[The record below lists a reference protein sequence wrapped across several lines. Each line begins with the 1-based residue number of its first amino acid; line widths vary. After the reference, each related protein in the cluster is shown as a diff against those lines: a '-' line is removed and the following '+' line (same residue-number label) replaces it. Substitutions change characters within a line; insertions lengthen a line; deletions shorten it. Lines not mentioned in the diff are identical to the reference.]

1 MSEDKSILDSIQFL
15 DSNQYSFWSINYKC
29 NKIPAA
35 VVMKDSLF
43 MKTKRKEAYQLG
55 YDNFNT
61 PSHAEICREL
71 VSIIGIN
78 KCMLCEHTSESIDYN
93 RRLRSISQ
101 EVFEYAKENPESYSP
116 QIPTYRLDLNYL
128 GDKDIQS
135 VEKNTIT
142 NETYSVADKV
152 DDNIKQIDL
161 LNYALDKYWVPML
174 KLLEKLSSEWCLA
187 GRRHATL
194 QRLRAI
200 QEIAREVADINGYF
214 EKTLQW
220 ILDVLG
226 SFTKPLTL
234 KYYSMENLVRHVVN
248 AITTGRIVKE
258 GDCEKSVVLCQY
270 EQMNNIIMLWMEKT
284 ISRSCLKRMMRE
296 TFRKNKV

>member
-1 MSEDKSILDSIQFL
+1 MSEDKSILGSIQFL
-15 DSNQYSFWSINYKC
+15 DSIQYSFWSINYKG
-29 NKIPAA
+29 NKIPAV

-55 YDNFNT
+55 YDNFNI
-61 PSHAEICREL
+61 PSKAEICREL

-78 KCMLCEHTSESIDYN
+78 KCMLCEYTSESIDYN
-93 RRLRSISQ
+93 RRLCSISK
-101 EVFEYAKENPESYSP
+101 EVFEYAKKNPESYSP
-116 QIPTYRLDLNYL
+116 QIPIYSLDLNYL
-128 GDKDIQS
+128 GDQDIQS
-135 VEKNTIT
+135 VEKITIT
-142 NETYSVADKV
+142 NEKYSSADKV
-152 DDNIKQIDL
+152 DENIIQFDL

-200 QEIAREVADINGYF
+200 QEIAREETTISMHF

-226 SFTKPLTL
+226 RFTKPLTP
-234 KYYSMENLVRHVVN
+234 KYYNMEILVGLVIN
-248 AITTGRIVKE
+248 AILNGRIVKE
-258 GDCEKSVVLCQY
+258 GDCEKSAVHCQY
-270 EQMNNIIMLWMEKT
+270 EQMNDTIMMWMEKT
-284 ISRSCLKRMMRE
+284 ISRSSLKKMMRE
-296 TFRKNKV
+296 TFNKTKV